1 MLREDE
7 VDSKVPNKK
16 VSLTGDDVGD
26 VLVHT
31 LLHGKYSRSPPGGFQ
46 ANQVIQ
52 MLLLPCLHHSS
63 LTSRLCRGDQLH

>member
-1 MLREDE
+1 MLREDD

-31 LLHGKYSRSPPGGFQ
+31 LLHGKYSGS
-46 ANQVIQ
+46 
-52 MLLLPCLHHSS
+52 LPEDF
-63 LTSRLCRGDQLH
+63 RPIR